1 MGTSQGSMSGTDT
14 DLEGKLESML
24 GIFIPLAKN
33 ELPTITMWQVKPILT
48 SLGVQYHNFRDS
60 LQR

>member
-1 MGTSQGSMSGTDT
+1 MSGTDT